1 MTASDFVPSGR
12 EPTDQNAQKRA
23 VAAAALAW
31 ALPRLA
37 SDVVVGIGTGSTAD
51 HFIDLLAP
59 HAARFA
65 GAVAS
70 SSRSADRLRAGGVPV
85 FDLDAVG
92 ELPFYVDGADEIN
105 GGFEMIKG
113 GGGALTR
120 EKIVASAA
128 RTFVCIVDA
137 SKRVERLGKFPLP
150 IEVIPMAR
158 SHVMRRLEALARTH
172 GLAAPTMRIRTAAD
186 GAPFVTD
193 NGNPIVDVSGWS
205 IADAPALEAAIGAI
219 VGVVESGLFALR
231 PADVLVVPEGGSI
244 DTKERGA
251 T

>member
-1 MTASDFVPSGR
+1 MTPSDIVPTTLPSA
-12 EPTDQNAQKRA
+12 DQDAQKRA

-37 SDVVVGIGTGSTAD
+37 ADVVVGIGTGSTAD
-51 HFIDLLAP
+51 QFIDLLAP

-70 SSRSADRLRAGGVPV
+70 SSRSADRLRAGGVQV
-85 FDLDAVG
+85 FDLDTVG

-105 GGFEMIKG
+105 GRFEMIKG

-137 SKRVERLGKFPLP
+137 SKQVERLGKFPLP

-158 SHVMRRLEALARTH
+158 SHVMRKLETLARAR
-172 GLAAPTMRIRTAAD
+172 GLAAPTMRIRTGAN
-186 GAPFVTD
+186 GAPYVTD
-193 NGNPIVDVSGWS
+193 NGNPIIDVSGWS
-205 IADAPALEAAIGAI
+205 IADACELEAAICAI

-231 PADVLVVPEGGSI
+231 AADVLVVPEGSAI
-244 DTKERGA
+244 STKERDA
-251 T
+251 P